1 MTSVSKVSVWR
12 GISTYHR
19 RQHAFIVYF
28 ECVLSCLLT
37 MGSQVKFELLNTDA
51 LVAHRSVFL
60 LQLLSEQEVVA
71 SHKIEIAVVE
81 AVKQHHF
88 RERICKVVAAKL
100 EVHSRVFD
108 DHAIFNTSDTSLLG
122 AHVDDACNTEAC
134 SESSCERF
142 LDEANPLEAKVDDK
156 LTQDLCNEDFLVQV
170 WNDEDT
176 AVLAPLLLV
185 LQAELLFDAFLNDE
199 EVIAFQDISTLVVLL
214 VEPPISQRPTKFVA
228 RV

>member
-1 MTSVSKVSVWR
+1 
-12 GISTYHR
+12 
-19 RQHAFIVYF
+19 
-28 ECVLSCLLT
+28 
-37 MGSQVKFELLNTDA
+37 MGSQVELELLNTDA
-51 LVAHRSVFL
+51 LVAHCSIFL

-71 SHKIEIAVVE
+71 SHEVEIAIVE

-88 RERICKVVAAKL
+88 RECIRQVMAAKF
-100 EVHSRVFD
+100 EVHARVFD
-108 DHAIFNTSDTSLLG
+108 DHAIFDTSDTSFFG
-122 AHVDDACNTEAC
+122 THVDDACNTKAC

-142 LDEANPLEAKVDDK
+142 LNEANSLEAKVDDK
-156 LTQDLCNEDFLVQV
+156 LTQDLCNKDFLVQV

-176 AVLAPLLLV
+176 TVLAPLLLV

-214 VEPPISQRPTKFVA
+214 VQPPISQRPTEFVA